1 MNKKFK
7 ECLTE
12 VYLGEQ
18 AGEMIF
24 ESLLT
29 TAENDNQRYIYSNML
44 QLETEGKA
52 IMRPLL
58 VKLGLP
64 IEDIS
69 PVKDYYIKKR
79 GDYWK
84 FQIKGLDHIDMMEAL
99 QDLKYNLP
107 NWKLATAAKV
117 ILKDEEFGKLTA
129 STWKDWLD
137 ENQMS
142 YNSGYSFMGYNPPYQ
157 LIGRRNEIMIDLD

>member
-24 ESLLT
+24 DSLLMM
-29 TAENDNQRYIYSNML
+29 AEDDDQRYIFSNML

-58 VKLGLP
+58 VKLGIP
-64 IEDIS
+64 IEENITLRNQGLEMAESFKGITFKEQFENIYQSVKNYYLPQYEELSALVDEEDSEACFIANFMGEHERS
-69 PVKDYYIKKR
+69 ILLAADNIIKDKQDPVKPVR
-79 GDYWK
+79 
-84 FQIKGLDHIDMMEAL
+84 
-99 QDLKYNLP
+99 DLLRFP
-107 NWKLATAAKV
+107 L
-117 ILKDEEFGKLTA
+117 
-129 STWKDWLD
+129 
-137 ENQMS
+137 
-142 YNSGYSFMGYNPPYQ
+142 
-157 LIGRRNEIMIDLD
+157 

>member
-29 TAENDNQRYIYSNML
+29 TAEDDNQRYIFSNML

-58 VKLGLP
+58 VKLGIP
-64 IEDIS
+64 IEENKLLRDQGLQIAES
-69 PVKDYYIKKR
+69 FKEMSFTEKFENIYQSVKNYY
-79 GDYWK
+79 
-84 FQIKGLDHIDMMEAL
+84 
-99 QDLKYNLP
+99 LP
-107 NWKLATAAKV
+107 
-117 ILKDEEFGKLTA
+117 
-129 STWKDWLD
+129 
-137 ENQMS
+137 Q
-142 YNSGYSFMGYNPPYQ
+142 
-157 LIGRRNEIMIDLD
+157 

>member
-29 TAENDNQRYIYSNML
+29 TAEDDNQRYIFSNML

-58 VKLGLP
+58 VKLGIRIEENKLLRDQGLQIAESFKEMSFKEQFENIYQSVKNYYLP
-64 IEDIS
+64 QYEELSTLVDEEDSEAYYIANFMGEHERS
-69 PVKDYYIKKR
+69 ILLAADNIIKDKQDPVKPIRDLL
-79 GDYWK
+79 K
-84 FQIKGLDHIDMMEAL
+84 FPI
-99 QDLKYNLP
+99 
-107 NWKLATAAKV
+107 
-117 ILKDEEFGKLTA
+117 
-129 STWKDWLD
+129 
-137 ENQMS
+137 
-142 YNSGYSFMGYNPPYQ
+142 
-157 LIGRRNEIMIDLD
+157 